1 MSTGRGLLDAK
12 QIIGGDVVKRR
23 DTHHRV
29 ERRLAL
35 VFLVVQIGDAVNAE
49 LVRHLFLS
57 QPDGAAQFKQSFP
70 ETFHSD

>member
-1 MSTGRGLLDAK
+1 MLDAK

-23 DTHHRV
+23 DTHHRI

-57 QPDGAAQFKQSFP
+57 QPAGAA
-70 ETFHSD
+70 